1 MNTPSEQNA
10 ADGTATTAKQIRK
23 SRLNDSVQPVDRFER
38 VWDPKLAPQEGVRR
52 VTVKDVINE
61 RFAQIRAM
69 EVANT
74 PLHAAR
80 GDDVL
85 MSPQEKQS

>member
-38 VWDPKLAPQEGVRR
+38 VWDPKPATQKVVRR
-52 VTVKDVINE
+52 VNVKDLINE
-61 RFAQIRAM
+61 RFAQIRSSYRLI
-69 EVANT
+69 V
-74 PLHAAR
+74 
-80 GDDVL
+80 G
-85 MSPQEKQS
+85 